1 MAIVCGLGENGKQ
14 IPRWNRSS
22 LGEKHDYRRSCRFQ
36 AEVGLMKAE
45 CVITNGA
52 LLPARYSAL
61 GFTAHVVI
69 ALKVGRIYEVY
80 GTSVW
85 HSIVSFLVMDEDESP
100 SWYPAEVFKIVDD
113 TVPDNWFFK
122 YFSDD
127 QLSLQAVWG
136 PERLVKEEGFY
147 EALADGDPT
156 AVHTF
161 RTELSSR

>member
-1 MAIVCGLGENGKQ
+1 
-14 IPRWNRSS
+14 
-22 LGEKHDYRRSCRFQ
+22 
-36 AEVGLMKAE
+36 MKAE
-45 CVITNGA
+45 CVITDGA
-52 LLPARYSAL
+52 RLPTHYSAL
-61 GFTAHVVI
+61 GYTAETVI
-69 ALKVGRIYEVY
+69 ALTVGQAYEVY

-85 HSIVSFLVMDEDESP
+85 RSIVSFLVMDGDEIP
-100 SWYPAEVFKIVDD
+100 SWYPAEVFKVVDD

>member
-1 MAIVCGLGENGKQ
+1 
-14 IPRWNRSS
+14 
-22 LGEKHDYRRSCRFQ
+22 
-36 AEVGLMKAE
+36 MKAE

-61 GFTAHVVI
+61 GYTAHVVI

-100 SWYPAEVFKIVDD
+100 NWYPAEVFKIVDD

-136 PERLVKEEGFY
+136 PELLVKEDGFY
-147 EALADGDPT
+147 DALNDRVPSAL
-156 AVHTF
+156 HRF
-161 RTELSSR
+161 RMELMVR